1 MDNQFR
7 IKGQKSYQF
16 TDFRWI
22 FYEREEDNSASFSV
36 LSLKL
41 TEVLKHQEKMPV
53 CDSGG
58 QKLQCHESFEQLLSC
73 PSLIVHV
80 SGVLGFVLNT
90 VSDKMK

>member
-7 IKGQKSYQF
+7 IKVRNPISSLISDG
-16 TDFRWI
+16 
-22 FYEREEDNSASFSV
+22 FSMRGKRTIQQVFV